1 MNNPKKPLKILNF
14 FKNTLLGII
23 LGGIITTIV
32 FIPMGSEFFRN
43 LVRDWQETAKITKID
58 ENFKMEITKELKR
71 NIRILQFYIYCIKNN
86 WQGNLT
92 MTRVSDL
99 YTDFIKSKNIL
110 LTDSYQVSI
119 LADIER
125 IYQKFGEANK
135 RIEQINSVS
144 MTRNRTPEEN
154 IDYFTRT
161 INESIKLFKKI
172 VVDKNGANSLNKSY
186 LGKNWDTDENLESNS
201 LEFIKQEDSSVA
213 TSTRRDY

>member
-23 LGGIITTIV
+23 LGGIITTV